1 MSTGALHLETLRRLA
16 AMPFLDRLELAAVSG
31 LPDRSAYNAVAALD
45 RRGLVASLPHTT
57 PLLRLTRRYFLTA
70 DGLGQLAE
78 VEGLTLDELLRRRP
92 VSAGWRRILLQR
104 LDAVAVIYRLTS
116 SVAAIEGI
124 AGFRWYRGLPLDAG
138 IVLPGGRAI
147 GVVRQGLTADRTGF
161 AKRIWRLREGPLPGS
176 VLLLLPDE
184 VRLRHARRLLA
195 GAPFPALLAL
205 ERDAA
210 LGEPDRPVWQPPS
223 VNAVLDLRA
232 ALSHIDRVGQLPVE
246 RSTLRVALPRDID
259 TDATASDGPDWLLPS
274 LLKPAGKLVLDL
286 FSDWPWITP
295 EELRGL
301 MGVSQGR
308 LSQVLNPLF
317 DAGLVLR
324 VSHRGSRMALT
335 DRGLALL
342 ARRDRA
348 SVGVARKRWNAAS
361 TNPREPLYWRNVPG
375 RRSRQLLR
383 NIEHTAAVHG
393 FLAALAEQARSLGW
407 EVVQLDPPHRASR
420 HFRYEDRLRSVQ
432 PDAFG
437 VLRRGNVTWPFF
449 LEWERRAVRPTT
461 MAARL
466 APYLRY
472 YSTHRPTDDH
482 GVQPSVLVVFD
493 DDLAIS
499 HFLRLAREQVGQA
512 KIDVP
517 LLVSCKTALVRIGG
531 PYLAWYSLVAGNPPA
546 SHSLFHTAD
555 PAVLGIPNRWP
566 YADFC
571 N

>member
-1 MSTGALHLETLRRLA
+1 MKAGERRLETLRRLA

-31 LPDRSAYNAVAALD
+31 LPDRSAYNAVAALE
-45 RRGLVASLPHTT
+45 RRGLVASLPHAT
-57 PLLRLTRRYFLTA
+57 PLLRATRRYFLTA
-70 DGLGQLAE
+70 SGLRRLAE
-78 VEGLTLDELLRRRP
+78 VEGFTLDDLLRRRP
-92 VSAGWRRILLQR
+92 VSAGWRRILLER
-104 LDAVAVIYRLTS
+104 LDAVAAIYRLTS
-116 SVAAIEGI
+116 SIAALQGI

-138 IVLPGGRAI
+138 ILLPDGRAI

-161 AKRIWRLREGPLPGS
+161 AKRIWRLREGPLPGGL
-176 VLLLLPDE
+176 LLLLPDE

-195 GAPFPALLAL
+195 AAPFPSLLAL

-210 LGEPDRPVWQPPS
+210 LGGPDRPVWQPPS
-223 VNAVLDLRA
+223 VNVSLDLGA
-232 ALSHIDRVGQLPVE
+232 ALSHFGQVGELPVE
-246 RSTLRVALPRDID
+246 PSPLRATLPRDID
-259 TDATASDGPDWLLPS
+259 TDTTETDGPDWLLPA
-274 LLKPAGKLVLDL
+274 LLKPAGKLALDL
-286 FSDWPWITP
+286 LVDWPWVPP
-295 EELRGL
+295 EELRRL

-308 LSQVLNPLF
+308 ISQVLAPLF

-324 VSHRGSRMALT
+324 VSHRGGRLALT

-348 SVGVARKRWNAAS
+348 SVGVARKRWSAVP
-361 TNPREPLYWRNVPG
+361 TNPQKQLDWRNVSG

-383 NIEHTAAVHG
+383 NIRHTGAVHE

-407 EVVQLDPPHRASR
+407 GVLQLDPPHRASR

-482 GVQPSVLVVFD
+482 GVRPAVLVVFD
-493 DDLAIS
+493 DDLAAS
-499 HFLRLAREQVGQA
+499 HFLRVAREEMESVRV
-512 KIDVP
+512 DVP
-517 LLVSCKTALVRIGG
+517 LLVSHQGLLERQG
-531 PYLAWYSLVAGNPPA
+531 PLGRVWQSPHGWEPIRSLTRVE
-546 SHSLFHTAD
+546 
-555 PAVLGIPNRWP
+555 LGRRSVSSG
-566 YADFC
+566 DS
-571 N
+571 